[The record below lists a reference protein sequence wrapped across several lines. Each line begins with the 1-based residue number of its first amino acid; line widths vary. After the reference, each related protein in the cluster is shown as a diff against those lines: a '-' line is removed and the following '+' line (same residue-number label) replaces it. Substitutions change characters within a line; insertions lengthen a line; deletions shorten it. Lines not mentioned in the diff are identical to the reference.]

1 VDLCPWHEVLFATA
15 YATGLLQT
23 LSKRKRVWQRGLPQ
37 SETDRHVQGSM
48 PSPPLYVTLVPL
60 YDSVG
65 WYLDPKLWFK
75 QDYVK
80 TKKKPGSVTTDEFW
94 RP

>member
-1 VDLCPWHEVLFATA
+1 
-15 YATGLLQT
+15 
-23 LSKRKRVWQRGLPQ
+23 
-37 SETDRHVQGSM
+37 M